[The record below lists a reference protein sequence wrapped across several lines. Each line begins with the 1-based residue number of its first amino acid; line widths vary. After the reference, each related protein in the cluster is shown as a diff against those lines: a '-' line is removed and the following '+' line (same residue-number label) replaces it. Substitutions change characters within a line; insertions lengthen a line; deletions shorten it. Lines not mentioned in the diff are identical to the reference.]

1 MKKLITLMVSIAM
14 AAALVSC
21 GDTSAMDK
29 LIEKAESSSAAAEGT
44 LSESADSSEDG
55 TETDESEI
63 DDYLSYVPEPSSNTL
78 ADKIDAKN
86 GDIDIDLTML
96 NPTMTYTQVYDMT
109 INPDGYEGKKVRAA
123 GTFAYTTEDGK
134 EYFAAIVRDATAC
147 CSQGIEFVLADE
159 RKYPDDYP
167 PLDSEITITGTFNSY
182 KEGNYVY
189 IQLLDATLTTAA
201 G

>member
-78 ADKIDAKN
+78 ADKIDGMILPRMRRCWRWRQLYLRAK
-86 GDIDIDLTML
+86 IDEA
-96 NPTMTYTQVYDMT
+96 VYS
-109 INPDGYEGKKVRAA
+109 A
-123 GTFAYTTEDGK
+123 
-134 EYFAAIVRDATAC
+134 RDARTPAALTAYGELTNLYHAEKQVERLYDGTWRGYTC
-147 CSQGIEFVLADE
+147 PPFADHE
-159 RKYPDDYP
+159 
-167 PLDSEITITGTFNSY
+167 
-182 KEGNYVY
+182 
-189 IQLLDATLTTAA
+189 
-201 G
+201 

>member
-1 MKKLITLMVSIAM
+1 
-14 AAALVSC
+14 
-21 GDTSAMDK
+21 
-29 LIEKAESSSAAAEGT
+29 
-44 LSESADSSEDG
+44 
-55 TETDESEI
+55 
-63 DDYLSYVPEPSSNTL
+63 
-78 ADKIDAKN
+78 
-86 GDIDIDLTML
+86 
-96 NPTMTYTQVYDMT
+96 MT